1 MDPSANYAFIECEE
15 TRELFGRDVWAP
27 MDLVSAFEV
36 GACVRFNAHLN
47 HNGQPNVSE
56 LVWEPLPGDLPET
69 GGTKRPR
76 PAGGQDMGKGGCKGG
91 CKGKGK
97 SFGAWGGDGSWGAC
111 GGWGGDAWGNGG
123 ADCWGGKGGKAAGKG
138 KGKAKGGKG

>member
-56 LVWEPLPGDLPET
+56 LELCEPEWEPLPGDLPET

-97 SFGAWGGDGSWGAC
+97 SFGAWGGDG
-111 GGWGGDAWGNGG
+111 G
-123 ADCWGGKGGKAAGKG
+123 ADCWG
-138 KGKAKGGKG
+138 